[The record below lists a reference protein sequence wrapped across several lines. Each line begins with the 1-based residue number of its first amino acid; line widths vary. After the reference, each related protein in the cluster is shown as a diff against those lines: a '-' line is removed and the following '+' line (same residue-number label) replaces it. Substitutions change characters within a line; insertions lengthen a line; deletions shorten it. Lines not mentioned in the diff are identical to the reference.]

1 MHAHTQAHA
10 ITYFKDEPFIVHF
23 NCQYFDIL
31 LGSISVKKK
40 MQSIHYF
47 SIIYIEIQADKSENL
62 HVRVEAQ
69 VQAFWS
75 TTIVLRLHHSCLPFG
90 AEKTFQ
96 SLKAGPSE

>member
-10 ITYFKDEPFIVHF
+10 IMYFKDEPFIVHF

-31 LGSISVKKK
+31 PGSISVKKC
-40 MQSIHYF
+40 SPFITF
-47 SIIYIEIQADKSENL
+47 PIIYIEIPADKSENL

-75 TTIVLRLHHSCLPFG
+75 VTIVLQLHYSCLPFG

>member
-10 ITYFKDEPFIVHF
+10 IMYFKDEPFIVHF
-23 NCQYFDIL
+23 NCLYFDIL
-31 LGSISVKKK
+31 LGSISVKKC
-40 MQSIHYF
+40 SPFITF
-47 SIIYIEIQADKSENL
+47 PIIYIEIQAYKSEKS

-75 TTIVLRLHHSCLPFG
+75 MTIMLRSHHSCLPFG
-90 AEKTFQ
+90 VEKTFQ